1 MIFKAL
7 FSVSFLAFL
16 VNAEVRY
23 EANWDSVDKRPIPTW
38 FDEAKIG
45 IFIHWGVYS
54 VPAYGSEWF
63 LKYFHDGNVKY
74 RDYVHKNYGE
84 NFTYEQF
91 APLFTAKHYD
101 PNKWADLFHASG
113 AKYVVL
119 TSKHHEGYCLWPTK
133 YSPKWNVMDVGPHR
147 DLLGIKNH
155 N

>member
-7 FSVSFLAFL
+7 FSVCFLAFL
-16 VNAEVRY
+16 VNAVTY
-23 EANWDSVDKRPIPTW
+23 EPNWASVDKRPIPAW

-45 IFIHWGVYS
+45 IFIHWGLYS
-54 VPAYGSEWF
+54 VPAYGNEWF
-63 LKYFHDGNVKY
+63 WKSLSDGNKNYV
-74 RDYVHKNYGE
+74 DYMHKNYGA

-91 APLFTAKHYD
+91 APLFTAKNYD